1 MGSGLPVHACYFEL
15 PANNC
20 RGSTIS
26 NDQNAME
33 VILDAINAFQ
43 PYLHSHDYAFQQVI
57 DTGTPMNWVD

>member
-1 MGSGLPVHACYFEL
+1 MGSGLHVHACYFEL
-15 PANNC
+15 PNNC
-20 RGSTIS
+20 RGTIP
-26 NDQNAME
+26 NDQNARD